1 MVFNLGV
8 SFNALFRLTK
18 KPVATAITRLKL
30 FGLSSR
36 NELIAL
42 ESQGLLCVIKS
53 FEELK

>member
-18 KPVATAITRLKL
+18 KPVVTAITRLKL

-42 ESQGLLCVIKS
+42 ESQGLVMRHKKL
-53 FEELK
+53 LRN